1 MTTALHTVRRDTPVR
16 EVVGLLL
23 DRRISGVPVVEGE
36 RVVGII
42 SEGDLILRERAQRPR
57 GGMAFLAQ
65 QLFEDHDK
73 LAREYRKAH
82 GLLAEDVMTR
92 DVITVR
98 PGTPVAEVAHVMA
111 ERQVKRLPVVEDDRL
126 VGIVTRADI
135 LKAVAQRETAADGG
149 PTHRSDAA
157 IADALIASLRREP
170 WAEVEH
176 LAVSCSDGYVTLQG
190 AVESLA
196 EREAVE
202 VAARAIAG
210 VREVSNELA
219 VQPNLDLDAS

>member
-23 DRRISGVPVVEGE
+23 ERRISGVPVVDGE

-42 SEGDLILRERAQRPR
+42 SEADLILRERAQRPR

-98 PGTPVAEVAHVMA
+98 AGTPVAEVAHVMA

-149 PTHRSDAA
+149 PTHRSDVA
-157 IADALIASLRREP
+157 ITDALMALLRREP
-170 WAEVEH
+170 WAEVDH
-176 LAVSCSDGYVTLQG
+176 LAVSCNDGHVTLQG

-219 VQPNLDLDAS
+219 VHPNLDLDAS